1 VNGLVKLQNCS
12 FPTSWNY
19 RLHCPSHIY
28 FILKGFDKDPSFSNY
43 TSANLRRLTEH
54 SLECAPL
61 VNYSFEAPAPELCFP
76 LAVFYVLGTTAGG
89 KATSGITYAVP
100 ILKRATG
107 AAVASLSFEGLARF
121 ADGKQKSRHI
131 PPVIA
136 VTIAGPMTT
145 VWLAYCKIDNE
156 QTRDK
161 VRCLILHS
169 GFCADIKEGN
179 DTHLG

>member
-1 VNGLVKLQNCS
+1 M
-12 FPTSWNY
+12 
-19 RLHCPSHIY
+19 
-28 FILKGFDKDPSFSNY
+28 
-43 TSANLRRLTEH
+43 
-54 SLECAPL
+54 
-61 VNYSFEAPAPELCFP
+61 
-76 LAVFYVLGTTAGG
+76 
-89 KATSGITYAVP
+89 
-100 ILKRATG
+100 
-107 AAVASLSFEGLARF
+107 
-121 ADGKQKSRHI
+121 
-131 PPVIA
+131 IA

>member
-1 VNGLVKLQNCS
+1 MYLG
-12 FPTSWNY
+12 F
-19 RLHCPSHIY
+19 PSHIY

-89 KATSGITYAVP
+89 KATSGITFAVS

-145 VWLAYCKIDNE
+145 VWLAYCKI
-156 QTRDK
+156 
-161 VRCLILHS
+161 VMCSGLHVTLAHVIYL
-169 GFCADIKEGN
+169 GFRAAWSAIRRIDDPITSQEY
-179 DTHLG
+179 H